1 MSNPT
6 TKGNRATARGTCR
19 CRERH
24 RKFLRTGKS
33 SHGEFLGWAVR
44 GEMPRGRVVTTEAA
58 ELAVGT
64 VKPRAHGS
72 DPRPHDASDVPVS
85 EAVDISEIHD
95 RAKVFAERLECQ
107 LVMPV
112 VTAGASPAS

>member
-1 MSNPT
+1 MT
-6 TKGNRATARGTCR
+6 
-19 CRERH
+19 
-24 RKFLRTGKS
+24 
-33 SHGEFLGWAVR
+33 
-44 GEMPRGRVVTTEAA
+44 RGRMVTKEAA
-58 ELAVGT
+58 ELAVAT
-64 VKPRAHGS
+64 VKPRADGS

-112 VTAGASPAS
+112 VNAGASPAS

>member
-1 MSNPT
+1 
-6 TKGNRATARGTCR
+6 
-19 CRERH
+19 
-24 RKFLRTGKS
+24 
-33 SHGEFLGWAVR
+33 
-44 GEMPRGRVVTTEAA
+44 MPRGRVVTTEAA

-72 DPRPHDASDVPVS
+72 DPRPHDASDLPVS

-107 LVMPV
+107 LDARVSLAFKGLGFRRLEDRRTKNIIKRLDPGEIAIV
-112 VTAGASPAS
+112 RRSR